1 MEHKDAIRLKHMRDA
16 AQEALTFAKG
26 KTRSDLNDDR
36 QLVLSIIKDV
46 EIIGEAASKL
56 SKEVRDNH
64 PEIEWLDIIDMRNH
78 LIHVY
83 FDIDLNIVWKTL
95 NGDLPKLIQKLEK
108 IIPR

>member
-1 MEHKDAIRLKHMRDA
+1 MRDA

-83 FDIDLNIVWKTL
+83 FDIDLNIVWKTVS
-95 NGDLPKLIQKLEK
+95 GDLPELIQKLVK
-108 IIPR
+108 IIPE